1 MSKEIKVG
9 LMTLVSGVIL
19 YFGFNFLKGSDLFSS
34 SRDFYALYDSV
45 DGLTASNQVMLNGV
59 AVGRVKETRIL
70 TDRNNKILV
79 VLTLDQEIPLT
90 NNTVAALGDNGLIG
104 GKVIQLQIGKGTA
117 IAPGDTLKSSK
128 QAGLTAALQD
138 KALPIMTDADS
149 LIRNLNVVV
158 SRFKQTGDVLN
169 QLLSNVDQT
178 GLALRATLNENRKN
192 LSSIT
197 GNLNRLSAQLVETE
211 KSIQP
216 IMAKANTFADSLNA
230 LRLGQ
235 TVAKANQTVAEL
247 QAMLQSLQ
255 NGQGTAG
262 KLLKDDQLYTN
273 MNQSIKDLDKLLVD
287 LRQQPKRYVH
297 FSVFGGGKKKNK
309 AAGDTL
315 GNGEK

>member
-1 MSKEIKVG
+1 
-9 LMTLVSGVIL
+9 MTLVSGVIL

-34 SRDFYALYDSV
+34 ARDYFVIYDSV
-45 DGLTASNQVMLNGV
+45 DGLTSSNQIMLNGV

-70 TDRNNKILV
+70 TEQNNKILV
-79 VLTLDQEIPLT
+79 TLTLDQDIPLT
-90 NNTVAALGDNGLIG
+90 TNTVALLGDNGLIG
-104 GKVIQLQIGKGTA
+104 GKVIQLQIGKGSAITA
-117 IAPGDTLKSSK
+117 GDTLKGNK

-169 QLLSNVDQT
+169 QLLANVDQT

-192 LSSIT
+192 LTSIT
-197 GNLNRLSAQLVETE
+197 GNLNQLSAQLLETE
-211 KSIQP
+211 KSIKP
-216 IMAKANTFADSLNA
+216 LMAKANTFTDSLNA

-235 TVAKANQTVAEL
+235 TVAKANQTVGEL
-247 QAMLQSLQ
+247 QAMLQSIKE
-255 NGQGTAG
+255 GQGTAG
-262 KLLKDDQLYTN
+262 KLLKDDELYNN
-273 MNQSIKDLDKLLVD
+273 MNQSIRDLDKLLVD

-297 FSVFGGGKKKNK
+297 FSVFGGGKKGKK